1 MKKQNSQ
8 QVVNIVRKGSTS
20 GGKVIKMG
28 TGRAAT
34 DIGQE
39 AVSGGPEADGAV
51 AMVAQ
56 VGGPE
61 ADGGADGGSDHSA
74 QVPSMDEEL
83 FAYIGPDQRRKEF
96 RLRQVGHNKLYKIR
110 TQLRSGK
117 TVSGRA
123 LQQQELTSLQAQE
136 VELVKKRQLAK
147 PPRALQGRGQGSW
160 HRARR
165 GHVSG

>member
-1 MKKQNSQ
+1 MKKQNSRR
-8 QVVNIVRKGSTS
+8 VLSSVRKGGAS
-20 GGKVIKMG
+20 GEKFIKMG

-34 DIGQE
+34 NMRQE
-39 AVSGGPEADGAV
+39 PVSRGPEVDGAV

-56 VGGPE
+56 VGGLE

-83 FAYIGPDQRRKEF
+83 FAYIGLDQRRKEF

-123 LQQQELTSLQAQE
+123 LRQEELTSLRTQE
-136 VELVKKRQLAK
+136 AALVKKQNSR
-147 PPRALQGRGQGSW
+147 PYE
-160 HRARR
+160 HRR
-165 GHVSG
+165 SSS